1 VVYIYTVVILY
12 MKVIQ
17 TDSKRE
23 QLRAFIFSDTA
34 NFITLWEIIFRF
46 LDLDQDFVLK
56 GVQYCKRSK
65 SIKPF
70 K

>member
-1 VVYIYTVVILY
+1 MDIHTVVILYVIPY

-34 NFITLWEIIFRF
+34 NFITLWKIIFHF
-46 LDLDQDFVLK
+46 LDLNQDFAYIAV
-56 GVQYCKRSK
+56 
-65 SIKPF
+65 I
-70 K
+70 